1 MRSVL
6 VTGSA
11 GFIGYHL
18 AQRLL
23 EEGFRVVGL
32 DNLNDYYAVA
42 LKDARNARLLS
53 SRGYVF
59 YKRDLEDREFLAHLL
74 RGETFSTV
82 FHLAAQAGVRYSL
95 DNPEVYLRSNVD
107 GTLNLLEAVRHAPT
121 KPHLL
126 MASSSSVYGASDRY
140 PYREDDPADR
150 PLALYGATKRA
161 GELMGHAY
169 SHLFGL
175 RVTMLR
181 FFTVYGPWGRP
192 DMALF
197 RFVKAIAEDREI
209 ELYNG
214 GDMVRDFTYVDD
226 VVEGILRLDEARRA
240 EAQPLYDV
248 FNIGAAQP
256 RPLRE
261 FLDAIEQS
269 LGRAARVK
277 LLPFQKGDVHKTHA
291 DVSRLQSVCGYA
303 PRTGVREGIDRFVA
317 WYRDFYGVPA
327 SRRPALAP

>member
-1 MRSVL
+1 MGSTNVL

-18 AQRLL
+18 SERLL
-23 EEGFRVVGL
+23 AAGARVVGL
-32 DNLNDYYAVA
+32 DNLNDYYPVA
-42 LKDARNARLLS
+42 LKEARNARL
-53 SRGYVF
+53 RARPGYVF
-59 YKRDLEDREFLAHLL
+59 HHRGLEDKAFLAGLL
-74 RGETFSTV
+74 GGEAFATV

-95 DNPEVYLRSNVD
+95 DNPEAYLRSNVD
-107 GTLNLLEAVRHAPT
+107 GTLNLLEAARHAAT

-126 MASSSSVYGASDRY
+126 MASSSSVYGASERY

-161 GELMGHAY
+161 NELMGHAY
-169 SHLFGL
+169 AHLFGL

-197 RFVKAIAEDREI
+197 KFVKAIVEGREI

-226 VVEGILRLDEARRA
+226 IVEGILRLDEARQKDG
-240 EAQPLYDV
+240 QPLFDV
-248 FNIGAAQP
+248 FNIGAARP
-256 RPLRE
+256 RPLKE
-261 FLDAIEQS
+261 FVAAIEAG
-269 LGRAARVK
+269 LGRKARVK
-277 LLPFQKGDVHKTHA
+277 LLPFQSGDVYKTHA
-291 DVSRLQSVCGYA
+291 DVARLQTLCGYA
-303 PRTGVREGIDRFVA
+303 PRTDVGEGVKRFVD
-317 WYRDFYGVPA
+317 WYLEFYGGAVP
-327 SRRPALAP
+327 R

>member
-1 MRSVL
+1 MSVL

-18 AQRLL
+18 AERLL
-23 EEGFRVVGL
+23 RSGERVVGL
-32 DNLNDYYAVA
+32 DSLNDYYPVA
-42 LKDARNARLLS
+42 LKEARNARLLAHP
-53 SRGYVF
+53 GYTF
-59 YKRDLEDREFLAHLL
+59 HHKHLEDRDFLADLI
-74 RGETFSTV
+74 RRESFTTV

-95 DNPEVYLRSNVD
+95 DNPEAYLRANID
-107 GTLNLLEAVRHAPT
+107 GTLNLLEAARHAAA

-126 MASSSSVYGASDRY
+126 MASSSSVYGASERY

-161 GELMGHAY
+161 NEMMGHAY

-175 RVTMLR
+175 RITMLR

-197 RFVKAIAEDREI
+197 KFVKAIVEDREI

-226 VVEGILRLDEARRA
+226 IVEGILGLDRARQA
-240 EAQPLYDV
+240 SGQPLFDV
-248 FNIGAAQP
+248 FNIGAARP
-256 RPLRE
+256 RPLKD
-261 FLDAIEQS
+261 FVAAIEAS
-269 LGRAARVK
+269 LGKTARVK
-277 LLPFQKGDVHKTHA
+277 LMPFQSGDVYKTHA
-291 DVSRLQSVCGYA
+291 DVSRLAALCGYS
-303 PRTGVREGIDRFVA
+303 PRTDVPAGVARFVE
-317 WYRDFYGVPA
+317 WYLGFYGGVGGPAA
-327 SRRPALAP
+327 SRS

>member
-1 MRSVL
+1 MPSVL

-18 AQRLL
+18 AERLL
-23 EEGFRVVGL
+23 AAGVRVVGL
-32 DNLNDYYAVA
+32 DNLNDYYSVA
-42 LKDARNARLLS
+42 LKEARNARLQRQAS
-53 SRGYVF
+53 YEFVE
-59 YKRDLEDREFLAHLL
+59 RDLTDRDFLADLL
-74 RGETFSTV
+74 RRESFATV
-82 FHLAAQAGVRYSL
+82 FHLAAQAGVRHSL
-95 DNPEVYLRSNVD
+95 DKPEDYLRSNVD
-107 GTLNLLEAVRHAPT
+107 GTLSVLEAARHAPNR
-121 KPHLL
+121 PHLL
-126 MASSSSVYGASDRY
+126 MASSSSVYGASERY

-169 SHLFGL
+169 AHLFGL

-197 RFVKAIAEDREI
+197 KFVQAILEQREI

-226 VVEGILRLDEARRA
+226 IVEGILRLDEERKAPG
-240 EAQPLYDV
+240 QPIFDI
-248 FNIGAAQP
+248 FNIGAGQP

-261 FLDAIEQS
+261 FVTAIEES
-269 LGRAARVK
+269 LGRRARVK
-277 LLPFQKGDVHKTHA
+277 LMPFQSGDVYKTHA
-291 DVSRLQSVCGYA
+291 DVSRLQALCGYA
-303 PRTGVREGIDRFVA
+303 PRTTVREGVRRFA
-317 WYRDFYGVPA
+317 EWYREFYRVDLGH
-327 SRRPALAP
+327 RPRP

>member
-1 MRSVL
+1 MRAVV

-23 EEGFRVVGL
+23 RAGVRVVGI
-32 DNLNDYYAVA
+32 DNLNDYYSVE
-42 LKDARNARLLS
+42 LKEARNARLLTQP
-53 SRGYVF
+53 GYEF
-59 YKRDLEDREFLAHLL
+59 HRRDLAEPGFL
-74 RGETFSTV
+74 RGLLAREAFPTV

-95 DNPEVYLRSNVD
+95 DNPEAYLRSNVD
-107 GTLNLLEAVRHAPT
+107 GTLSLLEAGRHAPV

-126 MASSSSVYGASDRY
+126 MASSSSVYGASERY

-161 GELMGHAY
+161 TELMGHAY
-169 SHLFGL
+169 AHLFGL

-197 RFVKAIAEDREI
+197 KFVKAIVEDREI

-214 GDMVRDFTYVDD
+214 GDMIRDFTYVDD
-226 VVEGILRLDEARRA
+226 IVEGVLRLDEARQTEEQA
-240 EAQPLYDV
+240 LFDV
-248 FNIGAAQP
+248 FNIGAARP

-261 FLDAIEQS
+261 FVAAIEAA
-269 LGRAARVK
+269 LVKAARVK
-277 LLPFQKGDVHKTHA
+277 LLPFQSGDVYKTHA
-291 DVSRLQSVCGYA
+291 DVSRLQRLCGYSPA
-303 PRTGVREGIDRFVA
+303 TDVREGVARFVE
-317 WYRDFYGVPA
+317 WYLEFYGG
-327 SRRPALAP
+327 RTGG

>member
-18 AQRLL
+18 SARLL
-23 EEGFRVVGL
+23 EMGVRVVGL
-32 DNLNDYYAVA
+32 DNLNDYYAVS
-42 LKDARNARLLS
+42 LKEARNAKLLAS
-53 SRGYVF
+53 PGYVF
-59 YKRDLEDREFLAHLL
+59 VKRDLTDRDFLADLL
-74 RGETFSTV
+74 KRESFSTV

-107 GTLNLLEAVRHAPT
+107 GTLNLLEAARHAAG

-126 MASSSSVYGASDRY
+126 MASSSSVYGASTRY
-140 PYREDDPADR
+140 PYREDDAADR

-161 GELMGHAY
+161 NELMGHAY

-175 RVTMLR
+175 RITMLR

-197 RFVKAIAEDREI
+197 KFVAAIAESREI

-214 GDMVRDFTYVDD
+214 GDMVRDFTYVGD
-226 VVEGILRLDEARRA
+226 VVEGILRLDEARKV
-240 EAQPLYDV
+240 EELPLFDV

-256 RPLRE
+256 RPLKE
-261 FLDAIEQS
+261 FVLAIEES
-269 LGRAARVK
+269 LGRTARVK
-277 LLPFQKGDVHKTHA
+277 LLPFQPGDVHKTHA
-291 DVSRLQSVCGYA
+291 DVSRLQAVCGYA
-303 PRTGVREGIDRFVA
+303 PRTGVREGIGRFVE
-317 WYRDFYGVPA
+317 WYREFYGVPA
-327 SRRPALAP
+327 EP

>member
-1 MRSVL
+1 MRNVL

-18 AQRLL
+18 SERLL
-23 EEGFRVVGL
+23 EMGVRVVGL
-32 DNLNDYYAVA
+32 DNLNDYYEVS
-42 LKDARNARLLS
+42 LKEARNARLLRS
-53 SRGYVF
+53 PGYVF
-59 YKRDLEDREFLAHLL
+59 LKRDLTDRDFLADLL
-74 RGETFSTV
+74 KRESFGTV

-107 GTLNLLEAVRHAPT
+107 GTLNLLEAARHAPA

-126 MASSSSVYGASDRY
+126 MASSSSVYGASKNY
-140 PYREDDPADR
+140 PYREDDAADR

-161 GELMGHAY
+161 NELMGHAY

-175 RVTMLR
+175 RITMLR

-197 RFVKAIAEDREI
+197 KFVAAIAEGREI

-214 GDMVRDFTYVDD
+214 GDMVRDFTYVGD
-226 VVEGILRLDEARRA
+226 VVEGILRLDKARK
-240 EAQPLYDV
+240 EEGLPLFDV

-256 RPLRE
+256 RPLKE
-261 FLDAIEQS
+261 FVQAIEES
-269 LGRAARVK
+269 LGRTARVK
-277 LLPFQKGDVHKTHA
+277 LLPFQPGDVHKTHA
-291 DVSRLQSVCGYA
+291 DVSRLQAVCGYA
-303 PRTGVREGIDRFVA
+303 PRTGVKEGIGRFVE
-317 WYRDFYGVPA
+317 WYREFYGVATMPA
-327 SRRPALAP
+327 S